1 MTDRGALVERTKYA
15 AQAALSGLPFG
26 PHDLVSIDITIA
38 TRALDL
44 TDPTT
49 QRAFGV
55 TTDQLRADG
64 AAAYELCRRTA
75 DLARARG
82 DYVLFV
88 PSSPLD
94 GATNVVVYPEVPP
107 ANCHLDVGPD
117 RIALP

>member
-1 MTDRGALVERTKYA
+1 MTDRGALAERTKYA

-26 PHDLVSIDITIA
+26 PHDLVSIDITVA
-38 TRALDL
+38 TCALDL
-44 TDPTT
+44 TDSTI
-49 QRAFGV
+49 QRSFGV
-55 TTDQLRADG
+55 ITDRLRADG

-75 DLARARG
+75 DLAGARG
-82 DYVLFV
+82 DYVLFI

>member
-1 MTDRGALVERTKYA
+1 MTDRGALAERTKYA
-15 AQAALSGLPFG
+15 AQAGLSGFPFG

-38 TRALDL
+38 TGALDL
-44 TDPTT
+44 TDSTI
-49 QRAFGV
+49 QRSFGV

-82 DYVLFV
+82 HYILFV

-107 ANCHLDVGPD
+107 AHCRLEVGPE
-117 RIALP
+117 RIVLP